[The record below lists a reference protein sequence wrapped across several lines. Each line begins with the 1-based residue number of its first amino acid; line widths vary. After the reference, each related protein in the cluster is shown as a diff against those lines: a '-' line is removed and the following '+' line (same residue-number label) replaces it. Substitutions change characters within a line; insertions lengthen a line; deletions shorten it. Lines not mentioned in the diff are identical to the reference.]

1 MAVIPVSAQIT
12 LLKYLHNQ
20 HVHSFIKL
28 YLWCG
33 ELGGWGGGRVG
44 GGGGGGDSHI
54 ASNMTGITMQVE

>member
-1 MAVIPVSAQIT
+1 MAVIPVSAQTT

-33 ELGGWGGGRVG
+33 ELGGGGRVG
-44 GGGGGGDSHI
+44 GGGVDSHI
-54 ASNMTGITMQVE
+54 ATNMTGITMQVE